1 MCDWLYVWI
10 LVLQR
15 GLRGNVDFCMT
26 VSVSPLSRCVSF
38 CVTVCH
44 PSPIHRIPGS
54 SLSIFSPPSPLPP
67 GVTGLGKWIWKSAVG
82 RCSALFPE
90 YKGWVGSTRGWAWA
104 ATGER
109 KGDRGGPL
117 LSSPLP
123 APSAPSPAPP
133 GKSLF
138 AWYLHFICIA
148 FN

>member
-1 MCDWLYVWI
+1 MKCPLFQDVMDWLGG
-10 LVLQR
+10 Q
-15 GLRGNVDFCMT
+15 
-26 VSVSPLSRCVSF
+26 
-38 CVTVCH
+38 H
-44 PSPIHRIPGS
+44 Q
-54 SLSIFSPPSPLPP
+54 
-67 GVTGLGKWIWKSAVG
+67 GVG
-82 RCSALFPE
+82 
-90 YKGWVGSTRGWAWA
+90 VGSHR
-104 ATGER
+104 GER

>member
-1 MCDWLYVWI
+1 MKCPLFQDVMDWLGGQH
-10 LVLQR
+10 QR
-15 GLRGNVDFCMT
+15 
-26 VSVSPLSRCVSF
+26 
-38 CVTVCH
+38 
-44 PSPIHRIPGS
+44 
-54 SLSIFSPPSPLPP
+54 
-67 GVTGLGKWIWKSAVG
+67 VG
-82 RCSALFPE
+82 
-90 YKGWVGSTRGWAWA
+90 VGSHR
-104 ATGER
+104 GER

>member
-1 MCDWLYVWI
+1 MRCRWSQNGVAWLGG
-10 LVLQR
+10 QHR
-15 GLRGNVDFCMT
+15 GA
-26 VSVSPLSRCVSF
+26 
-38 CVTVCH
+38 
-44 PSPIHRIPGS
+44 
-54 SLSIFSPPSPLPP
+54 
-67 GVTGLGKWIWKSAVG
+67 GVV
-82 RCSALFPE
+82 
-90 YKGWVGSTRGWAWA
+90 VGSHRR
-104 ATGER
+104 ER